1 MGISTTPG
9 ATPVEAARS
18 QQPEKQALHWSRFG
32 ELIPAFF
39 GIIWLVIA
47 FYPILFMLMTSL
59 RPLTNFFTDIPWL
72 PPSHPTLTNY
82 ENVLQ
87 ADFGTY
93 FANTAF
99 VTVISVLLI
108 VIVSLMAAYAI
119 SRIRNRFTLGVF
131 SLFLFGL
138 AIPLQATIIPIYAM
152 ITAMHLYDTLFALI
166 LPYVAFGIPL
176 SVLVLVTYIRDIPNE
191 LHESMYLDGASHFR
205 ILRDLVLPLSRP
217 ALITVII
224 YESIQVWNG
233 FLFPL
238 VLTQSPSVRVLPL
251 ALWTF
256 QGQFTT
262 NVPAILAAVFLSA
275 TPIILLYVFGRR
287 QLLAGLMAGFSK

>member
-1 MGISTTPG
+1 MNISTAP
-9 ATPVEAARS
+9 AESVER
-18 QQPEKQALHWSRFG
+18 QRLEKRTFAWSRFG

-39 GIIWLVIA
+39 GILWLVIA

-59 RPLTNFFTDIPWL
+59 RPLTDFFTDIPWL
-72 PPSHPTLTNY
+72 PPTHPTITNY
-82 ENVLQ
+82 QNVLQ
-87 ADFGTY
+87 NDFGLY
-93 FANTAF
+93 FVNTLF

-108 VIVSLMAAYAI
+108 VVVSLFAAYAI
-119 SRIRNRFTLGVF
+119 SRIRNRFTRALF
-131 SLFLFGL
+131 NLFLFGL

-152 ITAMHLYDTLFALI
+152 ISSMHLYDTLFALI

-205 ILRDLVLPLSRP
+205 ILRSLVLPLSRP

-224 YESIQVWNG
+224 YETIQVWNG

-251 ALWTF
+251 ALWSF

-275 TPIILLYVFGRR
+275 TPIILLYIFGRR
-287 QLLAGLMAGFSK
+287 QLLSGLMAGFSK